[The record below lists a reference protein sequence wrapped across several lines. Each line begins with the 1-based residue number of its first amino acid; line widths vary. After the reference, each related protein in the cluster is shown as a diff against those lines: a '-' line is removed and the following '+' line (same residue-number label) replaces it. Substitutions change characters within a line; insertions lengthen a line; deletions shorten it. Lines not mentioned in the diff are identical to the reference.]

1 VRGGALSLAEPV
13 DPLAEGLRPEP
24 LEEILRVRPSRFGE
38 QHLPAEAGEELGE
51 LVGVARLVEQVG
63 AEDEIPGRSA
73 KQRLGLAPADTRDP
87 QEDAVPLRVLPQQ
100 LDRVLGPVGGQHL
113 GATERRG
120 QRRESEPAAKLERAQ
135 PMQVAGRHVPRE
147 GEAARPE
154 LGPVGQEFLLVER
167 RLVDQ
172 LVGTGRPEDL
182 EAPAVPELDLLLDEL
197 QSAANRSIGTPSGS
211 RSCA

>member
-1 VRGGALSLAEPV
+1 MLRAEPV
-13 DPLAEGLRPEP
+13 
-24 LEEILRVRPSRFGE
+24 EELLRVRTAGLRE
-38 QHLPAEAGEELGE
+38 QDLATELRQQVAEL
-51 LVGVARLVEQVG
+51 LGVARLVEQVG
-63 AEDEIPGRSA
+63 AENEIPRRGTQ
-73 KQRLGLAPADTRDP
+73 QRFRLAPAHP
-87 QEDAVPLRVLPQQ
+87 SHPEEDAVALRVLPQQ

-135 PMQVAGRHVPRE
+135 PMQVAGRQVPRE
-147 GEAARPE
+147 SEAARPE
-154 LGPVGQEFLLVER
+154 LGPVRQELLLVER

-197 QSAANRSIGTPSGS
+197 QSAANRSTGMPSGS